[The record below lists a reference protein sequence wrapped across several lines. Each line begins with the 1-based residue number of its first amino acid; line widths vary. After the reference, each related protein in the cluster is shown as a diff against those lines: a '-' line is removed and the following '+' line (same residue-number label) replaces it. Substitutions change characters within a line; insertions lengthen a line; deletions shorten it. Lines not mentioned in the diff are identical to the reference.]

1 MMEGNVLKDYQ
12 HDTILFLKLGFFSSQ
27 VILLWSMDE
36 GLMSPQPFE
45 CNRITQILTIF
56 IYWSIVVI
64 AGSNERP
71 SSTATKVGPSME
83 LFHRTHRKSVSREQ
97 NLQSSNSM

>member
-1 MMEGNVLKDYQ
+1 MEANVLKDYQ

-27 VILLWSMDE
+27 VILLGSMHE
-36 GLMSPQPFE
+36 ESQPFE

-64 AGSNERP
+64 AGGNERP

-83 LFHRTHRKSVSREQ
+83 LFHRTHRKSVS
-97 NLQSSNSM
+97 